1 MRPGFTAGG
10 AVHIGGC
17 FGYRGRG
24 GRKLRLWFLGRLRI
38 AGVGRSHHLGALGQ
52 FLLALRHERGGK
64 GHVTGFKRSIA
75 DQHSVGLCQR
85 LQDKSARIAS
95 NALQFIRAS
104 AEPKTP
110 QCDCGITAGHRT
122 FPRIAWLQE
131 RESLAIPSQSA
142 AQERR
147 FHGDWLSKGADA
159 QARWA
164 GGMIW
169 LGMLALG
176 LLAGTLSGIV
186 GFGSSIMLMPIL
198 MLAFGPQEA
207 VPIMAIAA
215 LLANFSRVLVWW
227 RDIDWRANAYYCVT
241 AIPMAALGAR
251 TLLVL
256 DARVVE
262 GVLGGLFL
270 LMIPARRWLF
280 ARGMR
285 VEAWHLTLVGAVIGF
300 LSGMVAS
307 TGPINT
313 PFFLAYGLVKGAYL
327 ATEALGSMAIG
338 LTKAIVFQRFDAL
351 PLETVTRGLFI
362 GASLMVG
369 SRLAKGFVL
378 RLDADQFRLLMDLL
392 LAGAG
397 LVLLWGAFALP
408 H

>member
-1 MRPGFTAGG
+1 
-10 AVHIGGC
+10 
-17 FGYRGRG
+17 
-24 GRKLRLWFLGRLRI
+24 
-38 AGVGRSHHLGALGQ
+38 
-52 FLLALRHERGGK
+52 
-64 GHVTGFKRSIA
+64 
-75 DQHSVGLCQR
+75 
-85 LQDKSARIAS
+85 
-95 NALQFIRAS
+95 
-104 AEPKTP
+104 
-110 QCDCGITAGHRT
+110 
-122 FPRIAWLQE
+122 
-131 RESLAIPSQSA
+131 
-142 AQERR
+142 
-147 FHGDWLSKGADA
+147 
-159 QARWA
+159 
-164 GGMIW
+164 MIW
-169 LGMLALG
+169 LGVLALG

-186 GFGSSIMLMPIL
+186 GFGASIMLMPIL

-207 VPIMAIAA
+207 VPIMAIAG

-285 VEAWHLTLVGAVIGF
+285 IEAWHLTLVGAVIGF

-351 PLETVTRGLFI
+351 PLETVARGLFI

-378 RLDADQFRLLMDLL
+378 RLEADQFRLLMDLL

-397 LVLLWGAFALP
+397 LVLLWGAVALP

>member
-1 MRPGFTAGG
+1 
-10 AVHIGGC
+10 
-17 FGYRGRG
+17 
-24 GRKLRLWFLGRLRI
+24 
-38 AGVGRSHHLGALGQ
+38 
-52 FLLALRHERGGK
+52 
-64 GHVTGFKRSIA
+64 
-75 DQHSVGLCQR
+75 
-85 LQDKSARIAS
+85 
-95 NALQFIRAS
+95 
-104 AEPKTP
+104 
-110 QCDCGITAGHRT
+110 
-122 FPRIAWLQE
+122 
-131 RESLAIPSQSA
+131 
-142 AQERR
+142 
-147 FHGDWLSKGADA
+147 
-159 QARWA
+159 
-164 GGMIW
+164 MIW

-176 LLAGTLSGIV
+176 LFAGTLSGIV
-186 GFGSSIMLMPIL
+186 GFGASIMLMPVL

-256 DARVVE
+256 DPRVVE

-351 PLETVTRGLFI
+351 PLETVGRGLFI

-378 RLDADQFRLLMDLL
+378 RLEADQFRLLMDLL

>member
-1 MRPGFTAGG
+1 MAG
-10 AVHIGGC
+10 
-17 FGYRGRG
+17 
-24 GRKLRLWFLGRLRI
+24 
-38 AGVGRSHHLGALGQ
+38 S
-52 FLLALRHERGGK
+52 
-64 GHVTGFKRSIA
+64 
-75 DQHSVGLCQR
+75 
-85 LQDKSARIAS
+85 
-95 NALQFIRAS
+95 
-104 AEPKTP
+104 
-110 QCDCGITAGHRT
+110 
-122 FPRIAWLQE
+122 
-131 RESLAIPSQSA
+131 
-142 AQERR
+142 
-147 FHGDWLSKGADA
+147 GADA
-159 QARWA
+159 RTHWTD
-164 GGMIW
+164 GMIW
-169 LGMLALG
+169 LGVLALG

-186 GFGSSIMLMPIL
+186 GFGASIMLMPVL
-198 MLAFGPQEA
+198 MLTFGPLEA

-227 RDIDWRANAYYCVT
+227 REVDWRANAYYSVT

-262 GVLGGLFL
+262 GILGALFL
-270 LMIPARRWLF
+270 VMIPARRWLL

-285 VEAWHLTLVGAVIGF
+285 IEAWHLTLVGAVIGF

-338 LTKAIVFQRFDAL
+338 ITKAIVFQRFDAL
-351 PLETVTRGLFI
+351 PWATVGRGLLI
-362 GASLMVG
+362 GTSLMIG

-378 RLDADQFRLLMDLL
+378 RLDADQFRSIMDLL

>member
-1 MRPGFTAGG
+1 
-10 AVHIGGC
+10 
-17 FGYRGRG
+17 
-24 GRKLRLWFLGRLRI
+24 
-38 AGVGRSHHLGALGQ
+38 
-52 FLLALRHERGGK
+52 
-64 GHVTGFKRSIA
+64 
-75 DQHSVGLCQR
+75 
-85 LQDKSARIAS
+85 
-95 NALQFIRAS
+95 
-104 AEPKTP
+104 
-110 QCDCGITAGHRT
+110 
-122 FPRIAWLQE
+122 
-131 RESLAIPSQSA
+131 
-142 AQERR
+142 
-147 FHGDWLSKGADA
+147 
-159 QARWA
+159 
-164 GGMIW
+164 MIW
-169 LGMLALG
+169 LGVLALG
-176 LLAGTLSGIV
+176 LFAGTLSGIV
-186 GFGSSIMLMPIL
+186 GFGASIMLMPVL

-256 DARVVE
+256 DPRVVE

>member
-1 MRPGFTAGG
+1 
-10 AVHIGGC
+10 
-17 FGYRGRG
+17 
-24 GRKLRLWFLGRLRI
+24 
-38 AGVGRSHHLGALGQ
+38 
-52 FLLALRHERGGK
+52 
-64 GHVTGFKRSIA
+64 
-75 DQHSVGLCQR
+75 
-85 LQDKSARIAS
+85 
-95 NALQFIRAS
+95 
-104 AEPKTP
+104 
-110 QCDCGITAGHRT
+110 
-122 FPRIAWLQE
+122 
-131 RESLAIPSQSA
+131 
-142 AQERR
+142 
-147 FHGDWLSKGADA
+147 
-159 QARWA
+159 
-164 GGMIW
+164 MIW
-169 LGMLALG
+169 LGILALG
-176 LLAGTLSGIV
+176 LFAGTLSGIV
-186 GFGSSIMLMPIL
+186 GFGASIMLMPIL

-207 VPIMAIAA
+207 VPIMAIAG

-256 DARVVE
+256 DPRVVE

-270 LMIPARRWLF
+270 LMIPARRWLC

-338 LTKAIVFQRFDAL
+338 LTKAIVFQRFNAL

-378 RLDADQFRLLMDLL
+378 RLDAGQFRLLMDLL

>member
-1 MRPGFTAGG
+1 
-10 AVHIGGC
+10 
-17 FGYRGRG
+17 
-24 GRKLRLWFLGRLRI
+24 
-38 AGVGRSHHLGALGQ
+38 
-52 FLLALRHERGGK
+52 
-64 GHVTGFKRSIA
+64 
-75 DQHSVGLCQR
+75 
-85 LQDKSARIAS
+85 
-95 NALQFIRAS
+95 
-104 AEPKTP
+104 
-110 QCDCGITAGHRT
+110 
-122 FPRIAWLQE
+122 
-131 RESLAIPSQSA
+131 
-142 AQERR
+142 
-147 FHGDWLSKGADA
+147 
-159 QARWA
+159 
-164 GGMIW
+164 MIW
-169 LGMLALG
+169 LGLLALG
-176 LLAGTLSGIV
+176 LCAGTISGVV
-186 GFGSSIMLMPIL
+186 GFGSSIMLMPAM

-227 RDIDWRANAYYCVT
+227 REIDWRANAYYSVT

-251 TLLVL
+251 TLLIL
-256 DARVVE
+256 DPRIVE
-262 GVLGGLFL
+262 GFLGGLFI

-285 VEAWHLTLVGAVIGF
+285 VEAWHLTLVGAGIGF

-313 PFFLAYGLVKGAYL
+313 PFFLAYGLVKGAFL

-351 PLETVTRGLFI
+351 PLETVGRGLLI
-362 GASLMVG
+362 GASLMIG

-378 RLDADQFRLLMDLL
+378 RLDPEQFRVLMDLL